1 MEELQFVWGWQPA
14 LYLFLGGVGAGA
26 FLAAGVLFLTDREHN
41 RAAIAASLWA
51 APVCLGV
58 GLLLLLSELT
68 APARGLLLWQSFSNQ
83 TSWMAFGAWAA
94 LLALVF
100 FALTAIVVTRPIE
113 AAIERKWP
121 GFATKKRRIA
131 TVPTVI
137 GMVLALCVAVYTG
150 MLLMAV
156 PAVPLWGTPLLPCL
170 FTVSAIDTGVALVEI
185 AALAVHRRE
194 PLTHRARKL
203 LERSVVVLVL
213 VEGVVLAAYMGI
225 MATGNG
231 GGAFTHGSAALTA
244 ALSAWT
250 LTSGELAPFFWGLLV
265 ACGLVLP
272 LVMAAIGLAKGQHA
286 TAPQAEASLAASA
299 EAVCPPQAATIT
311 TASETAFAEQTAS
324 AAEEAAATSAPEETP
339 SAAAPAFSAAM
350 LVGALGALV
359 GGCTLRFLILLTG
372 QHADLIA
379 TSAMQLL
386 L

>member
-131 TVPTVI
+131 TVLTVI

-156 PAVPLWGTPLLPCL
+156 PAVPLWDTPLLPCL

-213 VEGVVLAAYMGI
+213 VEGVVLAAYVGI

-272 LVMAAIGLAKGQHA
+272 LVMAVIGLGER
-286 TAPQAEASLAASA
+286 QA
-299 EAVCPPQAATIT
+299 VR
-311 TASETAFAEQTAS
+311 S
-324 AAEEAAATSAPEETP
+324 AARREPRQRP
-339 SAAAPAFSAAM
+339 RRRKPCLAAAPVSAPALSSAM

-359 GGCTLRFLILLTG
+359 GGCTLRFLILLAG

-379 TSAMQLL
+379 TSAAQLL

>member
-1 MEELQFVWGWQPA
+1 MGR
-14 LYLFLGGVGAGA
+14 
-26 FLAAGVLFLTDREHN
+26 AGVL
-41 RAAIAASLWA
+41 
-51 APVCLGV
+51 GG

-131 TVPTVI
+131 TVLTVI

-156 PAVPLWGTPLLPCL
+156 PAVSLWDTPLLPCL
-170 FTVSAIDTGVALVEI
+170 FTVFAIDTGVALVEI

-213 VEGVVLAAYMGI
+213 VEGVVLAAYVGI

-272 LVMAAIGLAKGQHA
+272 LVMAVIGLGKTSGPQRGKAKPRQRPRRRKPCLLPHPFPHPRFRPPCWL
-286 TAPQAEASLAASA
+286 APWERSLADAPA
-299 EAVCPPQAATIT
+299 LPHPAGRT
-311 TASETAFAEQTAS
+311 TRRPDSHFRCTAS
-324 AAEEAAATSAPEETP
+324 AVATT
-339 SAAAPAFSAAM
+339 
-350 LVGALGALV
+350 
-359 GGCTLRFLILLTG
+359 
-372 QHADLIA
+372 
-379 TSAMQLL
+379 
-386 L
+386 

>member
-58 GLLLLLSELT
+58 GLLLLSELT

-113 AAIERKWP
+113 AAIERKWL
-121 GFATKKRRIA
+121 GFAAKKHRLA
-131 TVPTVI
+131 TVLTVI

-156 PAVPLWGTPLLPCL
+156 PAVPLWDTPLLPCL

-213 VEGVVLAAYMGI
+213 VEGVVLAAYVGI

-265 ACGLVLP
+265 TCGLVLP
-272 LVMAAIGLAKGQHA
+272 LVMAAIGLAKDKRSAARQGEA
-286 TAPQAEASLAASA
+286 AETPAPG
-299 EAVCPPQAATIT
+299 
-311 TASETAFAEQTAS
+311 ETLPATAS
-324 AAEEAAATSAPEETP
+324 A
-339 SAAAPAFSAAM
+339 FSSAM

-359 GGCTLRFLILLTG
+359 GGCTLRFLILLAG

-379 TSAMQLL
+379 TSAAQLL

>member
-121 GFATKKRRIA
+121 GFAAKKHRLA
-131 TVPTVI
+131 TVLTVI
-137 GMVLALCVAVYTG
+137 GMVLA
-150 MLLMAV
+150 
-156 PAVPLWGTPLLPCL
+156 VPLWDTPLLPCL

-213 VEGVVLAAYMGI
+213 VEGVVLAAYVGI

-272 LVMAAIGLAKGQHA
+272 LVMAAIGLAKDRRA
-286 TAPQAEASLAASA
+286 TAPQGEASLAASA
-299 EAVCPPQAATIT
+299 EAVCPPQAATIM
-311 TASETAFAEQTAS
+311 TASETAFAEPTAS
-324 AAEEAAATSAPEETP
+324 AAEEAATTSAPEETP
-339 SAAAPAFSAAM
+339 SAASPAFSAAM

>member
-131 TVPTVI
+131 TVLTVI

-156 PAVPLWGTPLLPCL
+156 PAVPLWDTPLLPCL
-170 FTVSAIDTGVALVEI
+170 FTVSALDTGVALVEI
-185 AALAVHRRE
+185 VAASPKRAALSAK
-194 PLTHRARKL
+194 THRL
-203 LERSVVVLVL
+203 LETSVVVLVVL
-213 VEGVVLAAYMGI
+213 EVAVLAAFVLAMQGSD
-225 MATGNG
+225 A
-231 GGAFTHGSAALTA
+231 GSAVGASYRASSSSWVSVNSSTTPRNSWMFSMRPRA
-244 ALSAWT
+244 SSVFSAW
-250 LTSGELAPFFWGLLV
+250 S
-265 ACGLVLP
+265 
-272 LVMAAIGLAKGQHA
+272 
-286 TAPQAEASLAASA
+286 
-299 EAVCPPQAATIT
+299 
-311 TASETAFAEQTAS
+311 
-324 AAEEAAATSAPEETP
+324 AATSPLLSMMAST
-339 SAAAPAFSAAM
+339 
-350 LVGALGALV
+350 
-359 GGCTLRFLILLTG
+359 TLRR
-372 QHADLIA
+372 
-379 TSAMQLL
+379 SPS
-386 L
+386 

>member
-1 MEELQFVWGWQPA
+1 MGHA
-14 LYLFLGGVGAGA
+14 
-26 FLAAGVLFLTDREHN
+26 
-41 RAAIAASLWA
+41 
-51 APVCLGV
+51 
-58 GLLLLLSELT
+58 
-68 APARGLLLWQSFSNQ
+68 
-83 TSWMAFGAWAA
+83 
-94 LLALVF
+94 
-100 FALTAIVVTRPIE
+100 
-113 AAIERKWP
+113 
-121 GFATKKRRIA
+121 
-131 TVPTVI
+131 
-137 GMVLALCVAVYTG
+137 
-150 MLLMAV
+150 
-156 PAVPLWGTPLLPCL
+156 LLPCL

-213 VEGVVLAAYMGI
+213 VEGVVLAAYVGI

-272 LVMAAIGLAKGQHA
+272 LVMAVIGLVKDKPVRARQG
-286 TAPQAEASLAASA
+286 
-299 EAVCPPQAATIT
+299 
-311 TASETAFAEQTAS
+311 
-324 AAEEAAATSAPEETP
+324 EAAATPAPEETLP
-339 SAAAPAFSAAM
+339 AAAPVSAPALSSAM

-359 GGCTLRFLILLTG
+359 GGCTLRFLILLAG

-379 TSAMQLL
+379 TSAAQLL